1 RDKWDDYLKAAADM
15 FERTSTEYAP
25 WYIVATD
32 DKYTA
37 RLEVLRA
44 ILKQLRAD

>member
-1 RDKWDDYLKAAADM
+1 M
-15 FERTSTEYAP
+15 
-25 WYIVATD
+25 VATD